1 MRNKNTILII
11 CAFVCFMFAVQ
22 TTIEGGEAEKKIFH
36 LGDKP
41 GGTPFSP
48 AVLANGT
55 LYISGQLAVDPA
67 TEKFAAGTKTD
78 EANRVIKNIEKKKK
92 KAGMDLSDVVQTS
105 VFISDFKEFAEFNTV
120 FRSFFPSQ
128 PPTRATVEVSELA
141 RGAKIE
147 IAAIAVK

>member
-1 MRNKNTILII
+1 MRNKKTILII
-11 CAFVCFMFAVQ
+11 CAFVCFMLAAQV
-22 TTIEGGEAEKKIFH
+22 TSEGGQAEKKIFY
-36 LGDKP
+36 LGDGP
-41 GGTPFSP
+41 GNLPFSP
-48 AVLANGT
+48 AVLMKGT

-67 TEKFAAGTKTD
+67 TGKFVPGTMTE
-78 EANRVIKNIEKKKK
+78 EATRVIQNIQILAK

-105 VFISDFKEFAEFNTV
+105 VFISDFKEFAEFNKV
-120 FRSFFPSQ
+120 FRSFFPKH

>member
-1 MRNKNTILII
+1 MKNKKLVVSI
-11 CAFVCFMFAVQ
+11 CIFVCCILSVHL
-22 TTIEGGEAEKKIFH
+22 TTEGGEAKKQIFY
-36 LGDKP
+36 LGDEP
-41 GGTPFSP
+41 GNLPFSH
-48 AVLANGT
+48 AVLMKGT

-67 TEKFAAGTKTD
+67 TGKFVSGTMTE
-78 EANRVIKNIEKKKK
+78 EATRVIQNIQILAK

-105 VFISDFKEFAEFNTV
+105 VFISDFKEFAEFNKV
-120 FRSFFPSQ
+120 FRSFFPNQ